1 MEWDNVPYDSTE
13 ALMGLITIRAEYDE
27 PYESAESFVN
37 QDIYRYN
44 ENVRI
49 VLSKEKCEK
58 AGFKAVA
65 QRIDKEVIK
74 ACWSP
79 NGDKIHI
86 QWEGGDFSEF
96 PLDRFYSMEIK

>member
-1 MEWDNVPYDSTE
+1 MKHFIILILVLLTLFYIHKVE
-13 ALMGLITIRAEYDE
+13 ASEYM
-27 PYESAESFVN
+27 VM
-37 QDIYRYN
+37 QYN

-49 VLSKEKCEK
+49 VLTKEKCDK

-65 QRIDKEVIK
+65 QRIDKEVMK

-96 PLDRFYSMEIK
+96 PLNRFYPVEIK

>member
-1 MEWDNVPYDSTE
+1 MKHLMFLILVLLTLFYIHKVE
-13 ALMGLITIRAEYDE
+13 ASEYM
-27 PYESAESFVN
+27 VM
-37 QDIYRYN
+37 QYN

-49 VLSKEKCEK
+49 VLSKEKCES

-65 QRIDKEVIK
+65 QRLDKQVMK

-96 PLDRFYSMEIK
+96 PLDRFYPVEIK

>member
-1 MEWDNVPYDSTE
+1 MKHLIFLILV
-13 ALMGLITIRAEYDE
+13 LITLFYIHKVEASEYM
-27 PYESAESFVN
+27 VM
-37 QDIYRYN
+37 QYN

-49 VLSKEKCEK
+49 VLSKEKCDS

>member
-1 MEWDNVPYDSTE
+1 MKHLMFLILVLLTLFYIHKVE
-13 ALMGLITIRAEYDE
+13 AYEYM
-27 PYESAESFVN
+27 VM
-37 QDIYRYN
+37 QYN

-49 VLSKEKCEK
+49 VLSKEKCEA

-65 QRIDKEVIK
+65 QRLDKQVMK

-96 PLDRFYSMEIK
+96 PLDRFYPVEIK

>member
-1 MEWDNVPYDSTE
+1 MKYIL
-13 ALMGLITIRAEYDE
+13 ALLLLASSSVYAVEYM
-27 PYESAESFVN
+27 VM
-37 QDIYRYN
+37 QYN

-49 VLSKEKCEK
+49 VLSKEKCDK

-65 QRIDKEVIK
+65 QRIDKQVLK
-74 ACWSP
+74 ACWSA

-96 PLDRFYSMEIK
+96 PVDRFYPVDVK